1 MPANN
6 PPRLSKQLEPP
17 SGVAIETFSDLLAD
31 AQDLAG
37 IGQTALQFTLETIGH
52 NAGVLIAQTS
62 QENEPVCITQQ
73 NLPTSWLLQLDDP
86 LSPLRKIMHKVVES
100 GEYVTGDAATQQLGV
115 DRLAAAI
122 PVSARSGVQGAL
134 LVEGETC
141 SPIEVDW
148 MMKLC
153 RPLGRAIRLSRASQ
167 VGATSPQAAPASASP
182 EPPLTQ
188 SILQAVLEN
197 LPGYIYIIGNQF
209 ELIAANAAIARRAGQ
224 DLDNIIGQLCY
235 QALYQR
241 SEPCQNCMVSETL
254 TKGKGTLRTTVRQR
268 NLDDDIFSTLE
279 IRSYPVV
286 NRSGQVVY
294 AALFEQDI
302 TDQRE
307 MEAIVAQ
314 SGKLAALGQLA
325 AGVAHEINNP
335 LTAIIANAQILQ
347 REIPAGDDRLESVN
361 LIAMAGARA
370 AQVVRNLL
378 DFARK
383 EQSERVLTNVNETL
397 RMALALVQHE
407 MLSHSIQLQF
417 TPDETLPFILVA
429 PDSLQGVWLNLLLN
443 AIESID
449 RQPGMI
455 RIASWRLGDD
465 VHISISDNGRGIP
478 SERLQRIFEPFYTTK
493 APGRGT
499 GLGLSVCSRI
509 IEQHN
514 GRISVKSQVGMG
526 SEFKVILPIS

>member
-153 RPLGRAIRLSRASQ
+153 RPLGRAIRLNRASQ

-224 DLDNIIGQLCY
+224 DFDNIIGQL
-235 QALYQR
+235 
-241 SEPCQNCMVSETL
+241 
-254 TKGKGTLRTTVRQR
+254 
-268 NLDDDIFSTLE
+268 
-279 IRSYPVV
+279 
-286 NRSGQVVY
+286 
-294 AALFEQDI
+294 
-302 TDQRE
+302 
-307 MEAIVAQ
+307 
-314 SGKLAALGQLA
+314 
-325 AGVAHEINNP
+325 
-335 LTAIIANAQILQ
+335 
-347 REIPAGDDRLESVN
+347 
-361 LIAMAGARA
+361 
-370 AQVVRNLL
+370 
-378 DFARK
+378 
-383 EQSERVLTNVNETL
+383 
-397 RMALALVQHE
+397 
-407 MLSHSIQLQF
+407 
-417 TPDETLPFILVA
+417 
-429 PDSLQGVWLNLLLN
+429 
-443 AIESID
+443 
-449 RQPGMI
+449 
-455 RIASWRLGDD
+455 
-465 VHISISDNGRGIP
+465 
-478 SERLQRIFEPFYTTK
+478 
-493 APGRGT
+493 
-499 GLGLSVCSRI
+499 
-509 IEQHN
+509 
-514 GRISVKSQVGMG
+514 
-526 SEFKVILPIS
+526 